1 MFFREKT
8 SKKSK
13 SSILQLVDTVRTN
26 NGPRQRVVV
35 SLGTY
40 VNIPKEHRQQVAR
53 LVQERLLGQQKL
65 FETEASLLVYVDKVV
80 RKIQTEGRWNSAR
93 DLVEKTRRKSR
104 ATICASAQ
112 NSHDNHC
119 HLPES
124 GSSPRPTAEVFV
136 DDVQHGYDRELG
148 PVLIGHEFWKRLD
161 FPTILASCGF
171 LASQMKT
178 AELSVLNRLIA
189 QDSEHSIPAWLNT
202 VAVEELLEVNVDQ
215 FGDDR
220 FYRISDKL
228 LEHQEQI
235 ETQLYKREQDLFNL
249 SNSIFLYDLTNTYFE
264 GRAAGNPKAEY
275 NGNQKEKRTD
285 CPQVVVALVVDSEG
299 FIRRHRIFNGKMTD
313 AKSLRRIIIDLQEEF
328 QDTPLPTLIF
338 DRGVASKE
346 NRELLDSY
354 GDGTV
359 KYVIAC
365 RGDEEAEFIEEF
377 RTQSFCELEGRKAE
391 KNKRNTVEIF
401 LKEQDGIVY
410 LLCKSQGRKAKE
422 TAMRNNVEKK
432 LETELTNLATQIQ
445 KGRENNPV
453 KIERR
458 IGRLKERYASVAKY
472 FTITYSHR
480 EFSYQLGP
488 DTDSRSQVPKRLAK
502 SLQSLQTKA
511 DDNAISFPAL
521 NKKLDALAAKYPE
534 EYSRLRIHLKPP
546 QLTWETLDEIEAKER
561 ELDGNYLLK
570 TNRGDLQK
578 HEIWHLYMTL
588 TRMEEAFRNLKT
600 DLGLRPVN
608 HQKEMRVDGHIF
620 ISIQAYHLLHAIE
633 YTLRQHNCHSRWS
646 TVKRLVSTHRYSTI
660 QLPMVDGPV
669 LNIRK
674 PGVPEGIHQEIYRK
688 LEIDYTHL
696 PTQKI
701 FA

>member
-1 MFFREKT
+1 MFFREKP
-8 SKKSK
+8 SKNSK
-13 SSILQLVDTVRTN
+13 SSILQLVDTVRTS

-40 VNIPKEHRQQVAR
+40 LKIPKEDRQQVAR
-53 LVQERLLGQQKL
+53 LVKERLLGQQSL
-65 FETEASLLVYVDKVV
+65 FETETSVLIYVDKVV
-80 RKIQTEGRWNSAR
+80 RKIQTEGKWNSSRA
-93 DLVEKTRRKSR
+93 LVEKTIRKSADR
-104 ATICASAQ
+104 ICASAQ
-112 NSHDNHC
+112 QSQDSQHS
-119 HLPES
+119 LPCS
-124 GSSPRPTAEVFV
+124 APSPRPTAEVFV

-148 PVLIGHEFWKRLD
+148 PLLIGHEFWKRLD
-161 FPTILASCGF
+161 FPTILARCGF
-171 LASQMKT
+171 LPSQIKT

-202 VAVEELLEVNVDQ
+202 VAAEELLEVNVDQ

-228 LEHQEQI
+228 LKHQE
-235 ETQLYKREQDLFNL
+235 ELESQLYQREQDLFNL

-264 GRAAGNPKAEY
+264 GRATKNPKAQY
-275 NGNQKEKRTD
+275 NGNQKEKRSD
-285 CPQVVVALVVDSEG
+285 CPQVVVALVVDREG

-313 AKSLRRIIIDLQEEF
+313 AKSLKRIIIDLQKEF
-328 QDTPLPTLIF
+328 QDTPMPTLIF
-338 DRGVASKE
+338 DRGVVSQE
-346 NRELLDSY
+346 NMQLLDSY
-354 GDGTV
+354 GNGSL
-359 KYVIAC
+359 KYVMAC
-365 RGDEEAEFIEEF
+365 RGGEEAGFIEDF
-377 RTQSFCELEGRKAE
+377 QTQPFCELEGRATDK
-391 KNKRNTVEIF
+391 KKRNTVEIF
-401 LKEQDGIVY
+401 LKEHDGMVY
-410 LLCKSQGRKAKE
+410 LLCKSEGRKAKE

-432 LETELTNLATQIQ
+432 LEAELTNLSTQIQ

-458 IGRLKERYASVAKY
+458 IGRMKERYPSVAKY

-480 EFSYQLGP
+480 EFSYRACP
-488 DTDSRSQVPKRLAK
+488 DTNSQAQLPKRLAK
-502 SLQSLQTKA
+502 SLQSLQTTV
-511 DDNAISFPAL
+511 DGNAISFPAL
-521 NKKLDALAAKYPE
+521 NKKLEAFAAKYPE

-570 TNRGDLQK
+570 TNRTDLQK

-588 TRMEEAFRNLKT
+588 TRMEDAFRNLKT

-608 HQKEMRVDGHIF
+608 HQKEIRVDGHVF
-620 ISIQAYHLLHAIE
+620 LSIQAYHLLHAIE
-633 YTLRQHNCHSRWS
+633 YTLRQQNCHSRWA
-646 TVKRLVSTHRYSTI
+646 TIKRLVSTHRYSTI
-660 QLPMVDGPV
+660 QLPTVDGPV

-674 PGVPEGIHQEIYRK
+674 PGIPEGIHREIYHK

-696 PTQKI
+696 PTKKI